1 MAWGFQ
7 KHSPYLQLFNYHLKR
22 LEEQGSFKKFWLKNQ
37 PQIQVCPDGAGKP
50 IGFESCLTAFLAFAG
65 KYEPV
70 YYTYLNFLFYKQLL
84 QYTKYKIYT
93 F

>member
-1 MAWGFQ
+1 MDFVPMAWGFQ

-22 LEEQGSFKKFWLKNQ
+22 LEEQGSFEKFWLRNQ

-50 IGFESCLTAFLAFAG
+50 IGFDSCLTAFLALAG
-65 KYEPV
+65 KNIIIL
-70 YYTYLNFLFYKQLL
+70 TFYF
-84 QYTKYKIYT
+84 TTTNRII